1 MTISEIG
8 EKTMTTKEEM
18 NPKKTARIAGLMFL
32 IVFVLGVFGELF
44 VRQRLIVPGDAATTV
59 NNIMAS
65 ESLFRLSIVS
75 DLIRQTVLVLLP
87 LVLYKLLKSV
97 NKNIAALMVILALVG
112 VIIGFINKLNQIAAL
127 LLMSG
132 ADYLT
137 AFGADQLY
145 AQVMFFL
152 DLHRYGEFIPMF
164 LSFWLIP
171 LGYLVFKSGFFPR
184 ILGILLIIAGFGYLA
199 DSVIFYLFPNLDVT
213 ISLVTFIGEVI
224 FMLWLLIMGVNVEE
238 WEKRAHEST

>member
-1 MTISEIG
+1 
-8 EKTMTTKEEM
+8 MTTKEEM

-112 VIIGFINKLNQIAAL
+112 VTIGFINKLNQIAAL
-127 LLMSG
+127 LLLSG
-132 ADYLT
+132 VDYLT
-137 AFGADQLY
+137 AFEADQLH

-152 DLHRYGEFIPMF
+152 DLHDYGVYIPQF
-164 LSFWLIP
+164 LSLWLIP
-171 LGYLVFKSGFFPR
+171 LGYLVFKSGFLPR
-184 ILGILLIIAGFGYLA
+184 ILGILLIIAGSGYLI
-199 DSVIFYLFPNLDVT
+199 DSVTFFLFPNFDVT
-213 ISLVTFIGEVI
+213 ISLFTFIGEVV
-224 FMLWLLIMGVNVEE
+224 FMLWLLIKGVDVEQ
-238 WEKRAHEST
+238 WEKRALESA